1 MGISVS
7 GLSSGINWQDILDK
21 LQQVMQKRVT
31 MIQDQQKTL
40 NDRLTAWKDL
50 GSKLSDLKNAM
61 NDLKDPWDYNV
72 FKAKMTSSSASVSP
86 DSLLSATVGSN
97 ASTGV
102 YRVQVLQKADYQKEF
117 SESFTSTDQNAGKT
131 GYITINGQS
140 VSLDGKS
147 LDQIRNDINALDAG
161 VSANILKVADNDYRL
176 VIISKTTGANAFTFD
191 ASNSNMT
198 FTEQAG
204 KNAIVSIDGITIER
218 PTNTISDAIQGV
230 TLEVNNAD
238 PSTTVTV
245 TIDRDISAI
254 KDKVKQ
260 FVNAYN
266 AVLDEIGKHITG
278 NTTAGAKN
286 GILSSD
292 FTLQTVKSNIQN
304 VYLNAEL
311 FGLGIKINDQNRLEF
326 DETAFDQAISSDFDE
341 VTSRLQTFATNMYR
355 QLDRLMDP
363 IDGTLTLKE
372 ASLEN
377 SIKKLDDR
385 INSEQNRIDRQIEIM
400 RKQFEA
406 MESAMADMQ
415 AQSNWLSAQL
425 ASLSNTG

>member
-147 LDQIRNDINALDAG
+147 LDQIRNDINALNAG

-286 GILSSD
+286 GVLSSD

-326 DETAFDQAISSDFDE
+326 DETAFDQAISSDFDKA
-341 VTSRLQTFATNMYR
+341 TSKLQTFATNMSS

-372 ASLEN
+372 TSLEN